1 MSEVNMPWGIE
12 PPPSDR
18 GKVTLA
24 TSLVEQLRQE
34 VLTGALL
41 PGQPLRLDEL
51 RERYAV
57 SLSPLRE
64 AVSRLGA
71 EGLLQI
77 EHQRSVRVA
86 PVSPEN
92 LAEVVLLRAEL
103 EPLALRDAIKH
114 ADDHFEARITMA
126 LAMLTRQ
133 EKHGDG
139 QHRVERWERLHR
151 QLHKA
156 LISTCS
162 MPLLLQFCSM
172 LNDRAD
178 RYRRLFLADMTVDAS
193 VRREHHQI
201 VEASLNRDADQAC
214 RLLRHH
220 IERSAKY
227 VREAIER
234 QHKA

>member
-126 LAMLTRQ
+126 LGSASR
-133 EKHGDG
+133 KASSAFRAAS
-139 QHRVERWERLHR
+139 RV
-151 QLHKA
+151 
-156 LISTCS
+156 
-162 MPLLLQFCSM
+162 
-172 LNDRAD
+172 
-178 RYRRLFLADMTVDAS
+178 AS
-193 VRREHHQI
+193 
-201 VEASLNRDADQAC
+201 AC
-214 RLLRHH
+214 FTGPPTFSR
-220 IERSAKY
+220 
-227 VREAIER
+227 
-234 QHKA
+234 